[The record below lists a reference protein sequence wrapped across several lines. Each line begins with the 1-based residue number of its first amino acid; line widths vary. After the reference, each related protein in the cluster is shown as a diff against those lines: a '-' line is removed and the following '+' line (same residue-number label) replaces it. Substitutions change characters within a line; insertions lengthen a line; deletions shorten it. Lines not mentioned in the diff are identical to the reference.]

1 MPCRNHAY
9 RDQGRL
15 IYIQEEIDGLTA
27 AAIAVAVASTLP
39 DTDANRTARKLSDLL
54 RWLLCARS
62 KDINSLHRR
71 DTVRLFSVST
81 GSDFYSNEL
90 LALNKFSF

>member
-9 RDQGRL
+9 RDPGRL

-27 AAIAVAVASTLP
+27 AAIAVAVALP

-54 RWLLCARS
+54 RCDVALCEVEGY
-62 KDINSLHRR
+62 KPVL
-71 DTVRLFSVST
+71 
-81 GSDFYSNEL
+81 
-90 LALNKFSF
+90 